1 MSNLT
6 LLIWYFL
13 SRKNLALVTRSFSLK
28 FLFKNANH
36 ANIEHA
42 NPNQSPKSY
51 INRVCV
57 FVWFCKFLMLVDR
70 IWQTSLAWR
79 QVRTIPFKI
88 NLPLCISPKQV
99 NCEWN
104 LHVYV
109 SDWEGCKDTHVP
121 CNDRHCMSKMKIF
134 FSIKDIVNSGMSLIL
149 CVVCTLSLHE

>member
-1 MSNLT
+1 M
-6 LLIWYFL
+6 
-13 SRKNLALVTRSFSLK
+13 ALVTRSFSLK
-28 FLFKNANH
+28 FLLKNANH

-57 FVWFCKFLMLVDR
+57 FVWFCKTFIACVPNLTNISCLE
-70 IWQTSLAWR
+70 TSMYNPL
-79 QVRTIPFKI
+79 KI
-88 NLPLCISPKQV
+88 NLPVCISPKQV

-121 CNDRHCMSKMKIF
+121 CNDRHCMSKIKIF
-134 FSIKDIVNSGMSLIL
+134 FSIKDSVNIGMSLIL